1 MEISP
6 VSFFSEELSKKV
18 ADGDKKRME
27 DWRRVVGALNTE
39 KKKLQSY
46 LDETKENVVNV
57 DTGSIDFDIS
67 NVIIELDKRG
77 RRRGEDLRADNDG
90 LNAKVAEKDA
100 KILKLRSE
108 AADLR
113 DSLNADMQKLRDK
126 AGFIFMQH

>member
-67 NVIIELDKRG
+67 GVIIELDKRG

-113 DSLNADMQKLRDK
+113 DSLNADMQKLREK